1 MANSGSSC
9 GGGEVQALEVGCSG
23 PVQRFSGPPGV
34 EADQVGRGGGD
45 GVFEA
50 GLDQPGVAGGADP
63 GDVAGLADGALDP
76 GADLVAVMP
85 VLGGLFGS
93 GRGY

>member
-23 PVQRFSGPPGV
+23 PVQGFSGPPGV
-34 EADQVGRGGGD
+34 ETDQVGRCAGD

-50 GLDQPGVAGGADP
+50 GLGQPFVAC
-63 GDVAGLADGALDP
+63 
-76 GADLVAVMP
+76 
-85 VLGGLFGS
+85 
-93 GRGY
+93 